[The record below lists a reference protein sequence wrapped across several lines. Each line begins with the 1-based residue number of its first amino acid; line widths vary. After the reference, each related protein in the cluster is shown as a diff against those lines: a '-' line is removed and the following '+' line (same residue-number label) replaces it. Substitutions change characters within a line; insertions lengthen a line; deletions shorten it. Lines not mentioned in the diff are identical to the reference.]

1 MGVNLAIG
9 VTLRTDHAYT
19 KGMPR
24 GDNPEP
30 TVPNW
35 GRKRDTNMWE
45 QFLIDN
51 GFWDKGWMCD
61 PDGAVFYCPED
72 GNGIEPDGV
81 CYCGERSPLLQAGM
95 I

>member
-1 MGVNLAIG
+1 M
-9 VTLRTDHAYT
+9 Y
-19 KGMPR
+19 
-24 GDNPEP
+24 
-30 TVPNW
+30 
-35 GRKRDTNMWE
+35 E
-45 QFLIDN
+45 QFLRDN

-81 CYCGERSPLLQAGM
+81 CYCGQQSPLLQMGM